1 MAHEITT
8 RDGLVLLKD
17 AAWHGLG
24 KIVEDAPTALQ
35 ALELA
40 GMDWEVDGLPLRM
53 TLHDGTEV
61 TLPDW
66 VGNTRRGNTKPFGIV
81 STEYVRFQNKQ
92 VAEFIEELVEQD
104 DTIKIESAGSIRE
117 GAKIW
122 FLVRGES
129 FGVRNRKGD
138 DEVKPYI
145 CVSNGHD
152 GATGLRCTP
161 TTVRVVCSNTLHMV
175 IPRYDNETG
184 RMIVNNGGFASTHV
198 GDIKRKVEEAKKA
211 LGLYQ
216 QSIAETRIVIDALAS
231 KDINQ
236 DIVKQFFLEAY
247 TKQFGSIDLE
257 AGSATRDKAHDAY
270 AAFSHRFSREEQAFG
285 ASRWTLFNAY
295 SGWLQHDR
303 TKTLNVRYNEK
314 KAHANLFGID
324 AGRTS
329 EALSLALA
337 V

>member
-1 MAHEITT
+1 MAHEITQ

-17 AAWHGLG
+17 SAWHGLG
-24 KIVEDAPTALQ
+24 KIVENAPTALE
-35 ALELA
+35 ALTLA
-40 GMDWEVDGLPLRM
+40 DLDWEVDGLPLRM
-53 TLHDGTEV
+53 TLQDGTEV
-61 TLPDW
+61 QLADW
-66 VGNTRRGNTKPFGIV
+66 VANTRRGNTKPFGLV
-81 STEYVRFQNKQ
+81 SPDYVRFQNRQ
-92 VAEFIEELVEQD
+92 VAEFIEELVEQN

-129 FGVRNRKGD
+129 FSVRNRKGD

-184 RMIVNNGGFASTHV
+184 RMVVSNGGYGSTHI
-198 GDIKRKVEEAKKA
+198 GDLKRKVEEAKKA

-216 QSIAETRIVIDALAS
+216 QSVAETRIVIDALAS

-257 AGSATRDKAHDAY
+257 TGSKTRDKAHDAF
-270 AAFSHRFSREEQAFG
+270 AAFSHRFATEEQQFG
-285 ASRWTLFNAY
+285 ASRWTMFNAY

-303 TKTLNVRYNEK
+303 TKTLNVRYSEK
-314 KAHANLFGID
+314 KAH
-324 AGRTS
+324 
-329 EALSLALA
+329 
-337 V
+337 